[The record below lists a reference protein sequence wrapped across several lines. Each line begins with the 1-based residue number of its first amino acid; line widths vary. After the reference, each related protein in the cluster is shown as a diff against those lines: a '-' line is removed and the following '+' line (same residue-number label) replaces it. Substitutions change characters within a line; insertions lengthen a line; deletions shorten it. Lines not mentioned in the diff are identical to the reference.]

1 MALTNYGFLAQDTIG
16 NPSKIEGNP
25 PPLPELNP
33 RCAAEG
39 RFPNQLRIKDLKKE
53 SDARTPENSTKNNS
67 LASRRLCDTSD
78 MTRINHEE
86 GDAETADV
94 ANLGEAVG
102 TLSLSPAASEPATID
117 PSDESFSRGSET
129 SSGPTIRLFIG
140 DLHRSTTEVS
150 RRLHVEALSNNALL
164 WRSYDLAE
172 APCYP
177 IPPNI
182 GCTTV

>member
-1 MALTNYGFLAQDTIG
+1 
-16 NPSKIEGNP
+16 
-25 PPLPELNP
+25 
-33 RCAAEG
+33 
-39 RFPNQLRIKDLKKE
+39 
-53 SDARTPENSTKNNS
+53 
-67 LASRRLCDTSD
+67 

-164 WRSYDLAE
+164 WRRLFYSTPLTDFVSQSTGTCVGAG
-172 APCYP
+172 AAAGG
-177 IPPNI
+177 PP
-182 GCTTV
+182 GAVGRSGVAGV

>member
-1 MALTNYGFLAQDTIG
+1 
-16 NPSKIEGNP
+16 
-25 PPLPELNP
+25 
-33 RCAAEG
+33 
-39 RFPNQLRIKDLKKE
+39 
-53 SDARTPENSTKNNS
+53 
-67 LASRRLCDTSD
+67 

-177 IPPNI
+177 MPPNM
-182 GCTTV
+182 GCTPVRA

>member
-1 MALTNYGFLAQDTIG
+1 
-16 NPSKIEGNP
+16 
-25 PPLPELNP
+25 
-33 RCAAEG
+33 
-39 RFPNQLRIKDLKKE
+39 
-53 SDARTPENSTKNNS
+53 
-67 LASRRLCDTSD
+67 

-164 WRSYDLAE
+164 WRKTFLLNASYRLRLSINRNMCRRRCRCWRSAWSSR
-172 APCYP
+172 PL
-177 IPPNI
+177 
-182 GCTTV
+182 GCRRRIKGRQLRGPT

>member
-1 MALTNYGFLAQDTIG
+1 MT
-16 NPSKIEGNP
+16 KEGK
-25 PPLPELNP
+25 
-33 RCAAEG
+33 CAA
-39 RFPNQLRIKDLKKE
+39 RLLH
-53 SDARTPENSTKNNS
+53 KNFS
-67 LASRRLCDTSD
+67 ASRRLCDTSD

-102 TLSLSPAASEPATID
+102 TLSLSPAASEPAAID

-140 DLHRSTTEVS
+140 DLHRSTTEV
-150 RRLHVEALSNNALL
+150 RWRLHVEALSNNAPL

-177 IPPNI
+177 MPPNMGCTPERAWRMIPPLPFA
-182 GCTTV
+182 GEPAQVFRAVREC